1 MNTQKYLQNIFA
13 GCIGLPLFAVL
24 LFETDLLPGG
34 CLAGEAQIEF
44 LSVLLCELL
53 TLGSIPVALRL
64 IRPKNQKK
72 ITDISELNSF
82 YRCRATWRLL
92 LLGVPLLLNTLLYYL
107 LMSPTLGYLSLILAA
122 CLFFVL
128 PTQARVEQETQ
139 YYSSQSN
146 TSDE

>member
-1 MNTQKYLQNIFA
+1 MNTQKYLQIIFA

-24 LFETDLLPGG
+24 LFETDLLPSG

-44 LSVLLCELL
+44 WGVLLCELL
-53 TLGSIPVALRL
+53 ALGCIPVALRL
-64 IRPKNQKK
+64 IRPKSQKN
-72 ITDISELNSF
+72 ITDLSELDSY

-92 LLGVPLLLNTLLYYL
+92 LLGVPLLLNTLLYYF
-107 LMSPTLGYLSLILAA
+107 LMSPALGYLSLILAA
-122 CLFFVL
+122 CLFFVI